1 MGIRS
6 LGTRVVVG
14 TIASL
19 LVSASAL
26 AADLKIAYV
35 DQRQAIASSTRGR
48 EAQKILS
55 DLAAK
60 MQSEL
65 QPLQEEYQRLGSEL
79 EAQRYVLTGDA
90 IEERRIDLEKKRRD
104 LERELQKAQ
113 EELQIE
119 ERKMLAPLVKEIGEA
134 IQEIGKDKDY
144 ALILDRSSPGVL
156 YIEDGLDIT
165 ELVIKRLN
173 ED

>member
-6 LGTRVVVG
+6 LGSRVVLG
-14 TIASL
+14 AIAGL

-35 DQRQAIASSTRGR
+35 DQRQAIASSTRGQ
-48 EAQKILS
+48 EAQKILT

-60 MQSEL
+60 MQGEL
-65 QPLQEEYQRLGSEL
+65 QPQQEEYQRLGSEL

-90 IEERRIDLEKKRRD
+90 IEERRIELEKKRRD

-119 ERKMLAPLVKEIGEA
+119 ERKMLAPLVKQIGEA
-134 IQEIGKDKDY
+134 IKEIGKDKDF

-156 YIEDGLDIT
+156 YMEDGLDIT
-165 ELVIKRLN
+165 ELVIKLLN
-173 ED
+173 KD

>member
-6 LGTRVVVG
+6 LGSRVVLG
-14 TIASL
+14 AIASL
-19 LVSASAL
+19 LVSVSAL

-35 DQRQAIASSTRGR
+35 DQRQAIANSTRGQ
-48 EAQKILS
+48 EAQKMLT

-60 MQSEL
+60 MQGEL
-65 QPLQEEYQRLGSEL
+65 QPQQEEYQRLGSEL

-119 ERKMLAPLVKEIGEA
+119 ERKRDAGPRLSGSI
-134 IQEIGKDKDY
+134 
-144 ALILDRSSPGVL
+144 ALYR
-156 YIEDGLDIT
+156 DIT
-165 ELVIKRLN
+165 INYVGRIEPMLK
-173 ED
+173 EEG